1 MSLLKLK
8 HKISVTDVH
17 IWWSSKY
24 LIWCNIKFH
33 HNIRKSLFIWMLT
46 DFDFWSKHSFSRNIQ
61 KKSYNV
67 KPANLL
73 IFLFIWKQSVVW
85 PFRPAMRA
93 CRGGAWGR
101 LVVMIWYHAQICVN
115 HGGGAG
121 TGVSLPAAPQPARK
135 RTGWVIHGVGGHMS
149 CSGLLNDLKRFT
161 SSASPSL
168 PPPSFSS
175 SLLHRAARRCC
186 CWCCWPTATSDMGIF
201 WSRGATV
208 SVFPPL
214 FLYLNLRSA
223 LHLPPHHHRPIRSPS
238 PACIVLLCS
247 APFFYARWRTPRRE
261 GDVWRN
267 GGGGGIL
274 PCPLLHPTLAVCYF
288 EKGGGGGLG
297 RLSLLPA
304 DQSCRRRRRRGWRD
318 WLNWNRLG
326 EIFGAGVF
334 FLQVKYIFVIIF
346 N

>member
-1 MSLLKLK
+1 
-8 HKISVTDVH
+8 
-17 IWWSSKY
+17 
-24 LIWCNIKFH
+24 
-33 HNIRKSLFIWMLT
+33 MLT

-168 PPPSFSS
+168 PPPLLLLLPPAPSSPEMLLLMLLTDCNIRHGHLLIPRRHSECFPTTFSLFKLAFRASPSSPPSS
-175 SLLHRAARRCC
+175 SYPVPFPCLYR
-186 CWCCWPTATSDMGIF
+186 
-201 WSRGATV
+201 
-208 SVFPPL
+208 PPL
-214 FLYLNLRSA
+214 FCSLFLRAMAHTAAGRGSLA
-223 LHLPPHHHRPIRSPS
+223 EL
-238 PACIVLLCS
+238 
-247 APFFYARWRTPRRE
+247 
-261 GDVWRN
+261 
-267 GGGGGIL
+267 GGGIL

-288 EKGGGGGLG
+288 EKGGGGGWG
-297 RLSLLPA
+297 G
-304 DQSCRRRRRRGWRD
+304 CRFSQRTRAAGGG
-318 WLNWNRLG
+318 G
-326 EIFGAGVF
+326 EEGGGTDST
-334 FLQVKYIFVIIF
+334 
-346 N
+346 